1 MDTLHIAVCDN
12 HVSSLTF
19 ITSEITKQIMN
30 MNVQADVAS
39 FSSGEVVMC
48 RVSEGM
54 FFDLYILNIEMPK
67 LDGITLALQIRRHQK
82 NPVIIFVSAREEYVF
97 DSFKAHPYSFV
108 RKDHFHEDLSST
120 LKAFML
126 EYHKR
131 EDSFLYILRTP
142 DALHKLNLRQILY
155 IRDIR
160 DGFIELL
167 KNDGTAKRIRYNI
180 NDLEKELEP
189 CDFVRIHPLEL
200 VNCDYVFRI
209 KNGKIML
216 DNGTE
221 LAIADPYRE
230 NILEKFGEI

>member
-1 MDTLHIAVCDN
+1 MPC
-12 HVSSLTF
+12 
-19 ITSEITKQIMN
+19 TS
-30 MNVQADVAS
+30 
-39 FSSGEVVMC
+39 
-48 RVSEGM
+48 
-54 FFDLYILNIEMPK
+54 Y
-67 LDGITLALQIRRHQK
+67 
-82 NPVIIFVSAREEYVF
+82 
-97 DSFKAHPYSFV
+97 
-108 RKDHFHEDLSST
+108 
-120 LKAFML
+120 
-126 EYHKR
+126 
-131 EDSFLYILRTP
+131 
-142 DALHKLNLRQILY
+142 
-155 IRDIR
+155 IR

-200 VNCDYVFRI
+200 VNCDYIFRI